1 MADERR
7 LDVLRAI
14 VEDYVATHEPVGSRS
29 LLDRHQLG
37 VSPATIRNDMA
48 ILEEEGYISQ
58 PHTSAGRIPTEK
70 GYRMFVDRLATVKPL
85 SGAERRAIET
95 FLGGAVDVDDVV
107 QRSVRVLAQLT
118 NQIAIVQYPSLSLA
132 TVRHVEIVPLENAR
146 MLVVVITSSGR
157 VEQRFVELAET
168 PDEALVGQLRAR
180 LTSATVGQRLGE
192 ASVRLAEAIGGFAPR
207 DRPIVT
213 AIVSA
218 LSLTLTSERSTERI
232 AVGGTANLARF
243 GHDFDQAIQP
253 VLEALEEQVIL
264 LKLLGEAVSTAGTPG
279 PQVRI
284 GSETGTEGLA
294 AMALV
299 STTYGAGDAAL
310 GGGSALGT
318 LGPTRMDYPGTIA
331 AVAAVARYVGRL
343 LNED

>member
-48 ILEEEGYISQ
+48 VLEEEGYISQ
-58 PHTSAGRIPTEK
+58 PHTSAGRIPTDK

-85 SGAERRAIET
+85 SAAERRAIET
-95 FLGGAVDVDDVV
+95 CLAGAVDVDDIV

-157 VEQRFVELAET
+157 VEQRIIELADT
-168 PDEALVGQLRAR
+168 PDDELVSQLRGR
-180 LTSATVGQRLGE
+180 LVSATVGQRLGE
-192 ASVRLAEAIGGFAPR
+192 ASVRLAEAIDGFAPR
-207 DRPIVT
+207 HRPIVT
-213 AIVSA
+213 SIVSA
-218 LSLTLTSERSTERI
+218 LSHTLTSERSTERI

-253 VLEALEEQVIL
+253 VLEALEEQVVL
-264 LKLLGEAVSTAGTPG
+264 LKLLGEATVQGH

-284 GSETGTEGLA
+284 GTETGTEGLS

-299 STTYGAGDAAL
+299 SSAYGGAD
-310 GGGSALGT
+310 GGSALGT